1 VIEASLQRIE
11 QKLAILERRFGDLSA
26 PLRNAFSYRNS
37 DPQSALTKCR
47 IVLEKLLHD
56 IHQREFGTTSSVAM
70 VGQLLSNKELRN
82 RLPRRTLAKMKI
94 ILEQA
99 NLGAHGDQVSSDDV
113 EMTLLNIFEVLDWY
127 HDTYRQN
134 LTTTSAGFQIG
145 RELIASFSA
154 RLKYP
159 LRKEIAS
166 VKIAKTAT
174 DVYLQVSLCH
184 RDVHPHFPWAGD
196 SREVTNRYNLAQV
209 LWATDGEPAIDPS
222 DPIEK
227 NESQAL
233 ALCDEEVFWVLD
245 SNLFTEEISDAI
257 LRQLVTKSASYEGS
271 EIKR

>member
-1 VIEASLQRIE
+1 MIDASLQRIE
-11 QKLAILERRFGDLSA
+11 QKLAIVERWFGDLSA
-26 PLRNAFSYRNS
+26 PLRNAFSYRIS

-47 IVLEKLLHD
+47 ILLEKLLQD
-56 IHQREFGTTSSVAM
+56 IHKREFGTTSGAAM

-82 RLPRRTLAKMKI
+82 RLPRRMLAKMNMI
-94 ILEQA
+94 RELA

-127 HDTYRQN
+127 HETYLPN
-134 LTTTSAGFQIG
+134 PTTTSAGFQIG
-145 RELIASFSA
+145 RELIATFSA

-196 SREVTNRYNLAQV
+196 SREATNRYNLAQV
-209 LWATDGEPAIDPS
+209 LGSTDAEPIIDPS
-222 DPIEK
+222 EPLET

-233 ALCDEEVFWVLD
+233 ALCNEEVFWILD
-245 SNLFTEEISDAI
+245 SNLFTEEVSDAI
-257 LRQLVTKSASYEGS
+257 QHQLITKSASCESS
-271 EIKR
+271 EVKR